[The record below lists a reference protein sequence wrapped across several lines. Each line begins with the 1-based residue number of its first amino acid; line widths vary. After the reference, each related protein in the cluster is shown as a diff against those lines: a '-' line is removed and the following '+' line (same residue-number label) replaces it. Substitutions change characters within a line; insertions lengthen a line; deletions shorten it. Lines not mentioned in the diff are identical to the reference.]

1 MKTLLYILTFLTLT
15 NFIFGQMNNEMIIEG
30 RIIISF
36 FKTSAKPVDSYVTI
50 EGTNNQVKID
60 SAGYFEL
67 TDVKPGVNKLRIQLW
82 GGALTKDTILTV
94 HQNIKDFSYFLNFD
108 CDVNKYKA
116 IYDIHYDKP
125 KLLISGDI
133 APKVGVEHDKFEEKY
148 GVVYHD
154 YGSISP
160 DYHCMVEYNQIVFDY
175 LDQAHG
181 TNWRKEVR
189 NEVVGMKKD
198 E

>member
-50 EGTNNQVKID
+50 EGTNNKVKID

-67 TDVKPGVNKLRIQLW
+67 TDVKQGVNKLRIQLW

-94 HQNIKDFSYFLNFD
+94 HQNINDFLYFLNFD

-133 APKVGVEHDKFEEKY
+133 APKVGVNMINLKKNMVWFITIT
-148 GVVYHD
+148 VVFHP
-154 YGSISP
+154 II
-160 DYHCMVEYNQIVFDY
+160 IVW
-175 LDQAHG
+175 LN
-181 TNWRKEVR
+181 TIK
-189 NEVVGMKKD
+189 
-198 E
+198 